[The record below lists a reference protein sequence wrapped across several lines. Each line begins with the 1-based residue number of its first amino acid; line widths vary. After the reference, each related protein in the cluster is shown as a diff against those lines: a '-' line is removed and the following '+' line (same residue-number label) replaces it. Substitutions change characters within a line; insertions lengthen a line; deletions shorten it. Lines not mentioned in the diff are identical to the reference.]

1 MVRVLWSY
9 SSLKD
14 AFQVRGN
21 LRDSYKPAP
30 LSYHVRLRKHRCHL
44 GSQYRQST
52 VPLST
57 SPASRC
63 IRSFWFFTRILHAC
77 THLRES
83 SSVVVNVKSGPE
95 WKRPPSASS
104 PAQNALCSKHLPD
117 TCCCNLGSID
127 RLPPRERIS
136 PWSRRD
142 VGYPQSI
149 LRWRFRISFPT
160 WPRIDTRNDQL
171 DFGSDK
177 NPFSLVNSGE
187 PFAKGETPGLPL
199 SMSSDSGSA
208 RAISLEPVACGYTRV
223 RTRKEYADATLQNEG
238 RGLSCMP
245 RERQGKGQRR
255 MRSIY
260 SELAGWLTSCL
271 HSLSPTKCPFSMKL
285 IRNETKRNDRAMAL
299 FFNDDFGRIL
309 ILGISYKK
317 SGMIIVINLWLFTYH
332 EVPEVTLFYPNG

>member
-1 MVRVLWSY
+1 MPSKSAEISEIHINPHHSLITCDYVSIDATLAANTDSRRFRYRLARLVDASDRFD
-9 SSLKD
+9 SSLVS
-14 AFQVRGN
+14 FT
-21 LRDSYKPAP
+21 PARICA
-30 LSYHVRLRKHRCHL
+30 SHHR
-44 GSQYRQST
+44 Q
-52 VPLST
+52 
-57 SPASRC
+57 
-63 IRSFWFFTRILHAC
+63 
-77 THLRES
+77 
-83 SSVVVNVKSGPE
+83 VVNVKSGPE
-95 WKRPPSASS
+95 WKRLPSASS
-104 PAQNALCSKHLPD
+104 PAQNALYSKHLPD

-160 WPRIDTRNDQL
+160 WPRIDARNDQL
-171 DFGSDK
+171 DFGSHK

-208 RAISLEPVACGYTRV
+208 RAISLEPEACGYTRV

-245 RERQGKGQRR
+245 RERQGKGRRR

-260 SELAGWLTSCL
+260 SELAGWLTSRL
-271 HSLSPTKCPFSMKL
+271 HSLSPTRCPFSMKL
-285 IRNETKRNDRAMAL
+285 IRNETKRSRDGP

-317 SGMIIVINLWLFTYH
+317 SGMIVVINLWLFTHH